1 MKKYIKKKSKKAGP
15 NASGPKYRTPDHL
28 SPPSRF
34 GKANPSSVTSSET
47 GKRGRGS
54 IKPQQ
59 AKFNPSQF
67 KVQHKG

>member
-1 MKKYIKKKSKKAGP
+1 MKKYVKKKSAKAGP
-15 NASGPKYRTPDHL
+15 NASGPKYRTPDHF

-34 GKANPSSVTSSET
+34 GKASSKTQAI
-47 GKRGRGS
+47 GGS
-54 IKPQQ
+54 KLSGEKVKPQQ

>member
-1 MKKYIKKKSKKAGP
+1 MKKYVKKKSTKAGP
-15 NASGPKYRTPDHL
+15 NASGPKYRTPDHF

-34 GKANPSSVTSSET
+34 GKTSPQAQAASASKFS
-47 GKRGRGS
+47 GAKA
-54 IKPQQ
+54 KPQQ

>member
-1 MKKYIKKKSKKAGP
+1 MKKYVKKKSTKAGP
-15 NASGPKYRTPDHL
+15 NASGPKYRTPDYL

-34 GKANPSSVTSSET
+34 GKTGSQTQAIGGSKLGGAKAN
-47 GKRGRGS
+47 
-54 IKPQQ
+54 PQQ